1 MLGGALVLQLL
12 GVPLAPRRNAR
23 CSDDTREGVA
33 SRRAPLRGALPLR
46 PVLMGLAWM

>member
-23 CSDDTREGVA
+23 CSDGTKEGVVP
-33 SRRAPLRGALPLR
+33 RLVPLRGALPLR
-46 PVLMGLAWM
+46 LLLKGLA